1 MLSIDRTPKSI
12 FVITLI
18 LFAGGVSYYGH
29 SFFSRQR
36 IHYHQEQ
43 FLLGTV
49 VRVNICGTRQNKQK
63 VLDAFDRVWQ
73 RVQTINDRL
82 SVYCAHSDITRINE
96 SYPKTVK
103 VHSETA
109 AVLRIAKDHCQRT
122 DGVFDITVAPF
133 LELWRTAQEKKQY
146 PSQGLVSVISAAVG
160 CDKVEILSGDYVRLT
175 HPQTRIDL
183 SGMGQGYAAD
193 EAARILQQQGFQDFL
208 VDMGGEIV
216 ARGRNARGQPWRVGV
231 KDPVDPYK
239 LMSTVT
245 ISDKAVSTSGN
256 YEKYFEIA
264 GTNYSHI
271 IDPRSGYPQQEIMS
285 ATVVTQNATQA
296 DIFSTVI
303 CALGRE
309 QGLKLLQRL
318 DPSAGVL
325 IVEKSAGENVKL
337 YQNRSY
343 KNLSAHP

>member
-1 MLSIDRTPKSI
+1 M
-12 FVITLI
+12 
-18 LFAGGVSYYGH
+18 
-29 SFFSRQR
+29 
-36 IHYHQEQ
+36 
-43 FLLGTV
+43 GTV
-49 VRVNICGTRQNKQK
+49 VRVDICGTRQNKQK
-63 VLDAFDRVWQ
+63 ILDAFDRVWQ

-82 SVYCAHSDITRINE
+82 SVYYAHSDIARINA
-96 SYPKTVK
+96 SYPKALK
-103 VHSETA
+103 VHAETA
-109 AVLRIAKDHCQRT
+109 AVLRLAKDYCQRT
-122 DGVFDITVAPF
+122 EGVFDVTVAPF
-133 LELWRTAQEKKQY
+133 LELWKTAQEKNQH
-146 PSQGLVSVISAAVG
+146 PSEGLISVVSAAVG
-160 CDKVEILSGDYVRLT
+160 CDKVEILPGDYVRLT

-193 EAARILQQQGFQDFL
+193 EAARILRQQGFEDFL

-216 ARGRNARGQPWRVGV
+216 TYGQNARGQPWRVGV
-231 KDPVDPYK
+231 KDPVDPDK
-239 LMSTVT
+239 LMSVAI
-245 ISDKAVSTSGN
+245 ISDKAVSTSGD

-264 GTNYSHI
+264 GRKYSHI
-271 IDPRSGYPQQEIMS
+271 IDPTNGYPQQEIMS

-325 IVEKSAGENVKL
+325 IVEKSAGEDTKL
-337 YQNRSY
+337 YQNRIY